1 MDPPVLVLREIVQMK
16 VIDLTDDSDEDSAV
30 AVVEIA
36 ISIFG
41 EVRVHSPMKMG
52 ISAKVSKKVKSTC
65 KDPYLDLLAAHELVK
80 SQRTSGL
87 QVLH

>member
-1 MDPPVLVLREIVQMK
+1 MDPPLLVLREIVQMK

-41 EVRVHSPMKMG
+41 EVS
-52 ISAKVSKKVKSTC
+52 VSIV
-65 KDPYLDLLAAHELVK
+65 
-80 SQRTSGL
+80 Q
-87 QVLH
+87 